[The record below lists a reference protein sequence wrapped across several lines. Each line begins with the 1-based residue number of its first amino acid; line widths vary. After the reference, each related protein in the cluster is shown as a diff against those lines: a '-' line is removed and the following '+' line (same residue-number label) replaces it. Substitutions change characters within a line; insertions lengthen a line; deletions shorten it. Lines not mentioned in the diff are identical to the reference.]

1 MSKKPI
7 IVFEGIEGSGKS
19 SHLASVARYLKQK
32 KISFIKIREPG
43 GSHNSEKIRKLM
55 LNNKSNFNKNTD
67 LLLFLSS
74 RSENISLIKKN
85 YNKKVI
91 LIDRFTDSTIAYQHY
106 GMGVNLKLINL
117 LNKYL
122 LKNIKI
128 NFTFLNIVN
137 NKSNFNKNT
146 DLLLILSSRSENIS
160 LIKKN
165 YNKKV
170 ILIDR
175 FTDSTIAYQHYGMG
189 VKLKLIN
196 LLNKYL
202 LKNIKINFTFLNIV
216 NNKNLFLRLKK
227 RKSLNRYDKFN
238 SAFYSKVQ
246 KGFVK
251 LANSRKNSYM
261 IIDSNLEIEKNKKS
275 ILDKIKKLI

>member
-19 SHLASVARYLKQK
+19 FHLSSVARYLKQK

-43 GSHNSEKIRKLM
+43 GSLNSEKIRKLM

-85 YNKKVI
+85 YNKKII
-91 LIDRFTDSTIAYQHY
+91 LIDRFIDSTIAYQHY
-106 GMGVNLKLINL
+106 GMGIN
-117 LNKYL
+117 
-122 LKNIKI
+122 
-128 NFTFLNIVN
+128 
-137 NKSNFNKNT
+137 
-146 DLLLILSSRSENIS
+146 
-160 LIKKN
+160 
-165 YNKKV
+165 
-170 ILIDR
+170 
-175 FTDSTIAYQHYGMG
+175 
-189 VKLKLIN
+189 LKLIN

-227 RKSLNRYDKFN
+227 RKSLNRYDKFD

-246 KGFVK
+246 KGFIK
-251 LANSRKNSYM
+251 LANSKKNSYM
-261 IIDSNLEIEKNKKS
+261 IIDSNLESKKNRKS